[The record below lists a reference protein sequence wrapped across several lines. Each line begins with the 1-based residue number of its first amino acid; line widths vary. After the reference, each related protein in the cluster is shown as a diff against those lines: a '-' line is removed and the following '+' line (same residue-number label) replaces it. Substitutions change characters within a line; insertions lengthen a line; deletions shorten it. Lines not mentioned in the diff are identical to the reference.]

1 MVKANDIEGWLTEP
15 LFKSNEPRGVLV
27 KEFLLRFKKVDINI
41 HIHDTTGYI
50 SVKDIF
56 DEIWRLGQ
64 FGKTSGR
71 ARSAYYDRF
80 KKFIKEVFPSNYYE
94 KLNYQVGLLKPG
106 IKERKAVC
114 IILAQVQVRSNKKG
128 RFMRCHQE
136 LSFKSK
142 LDDDLL
148 RENSES
154 KVRALS
160 DIEIVKLTKKYR
172 LTTTS
177 KTPLEVVEDL
187 LRSRLVEYYIRY

>member
-1 MVKANDIEGWLTEP
+1 
-15 LFKSNEPRGVLV
+15 
-27 KEFLLRFKKVDINI
+27 
-41 HIHDTTGYI
+41 
-50 SVKDIF
+50 
-56 DEIWRLGQ
+56 
-64 FGKTSGR
+64 
-71 ARSAYYDRF
+71 
-80 KKFIKEVFPSNYYE
+80 
-94 KLNYQVGLLKPG
+94 
-106 IKERKAVC
+106 
-114 IILAQVQVRSNKKG
+114 
-128 RFMRCHQE
+128 MRCHQE